1 MKQFLRRTALSLIA
15 AALTVLA
22 LWVPA
27 GAAAPGRTA
36 DLGLQNASLSCSD
49 GTLLQLA
56 LSTSELTAL
65 ADAVTAINLYPAGD
79 PALACSLTQ
88 STAGS
93 FAPAASLSDRASSPS
108 ASGNPN
114 TDYAVGGGRA
124 TLFACGSPL
133 VPAETNFAL
142 NGRVGATSNGSAGTG
157 TFNLTLPPSQCSEG
171 GGHFNGKIDCV
182 KVGGNGPGSAQ
193 ATFTVTQA
201 QGILDDSQGEE
212 LRVDV
217 LDSGVPG
224 GTGDLIRL
232 RLPSGPCD
240 FSGYSATRPVD
251 NGNISVHQV
260 S

>member
-1 MKQFLRRTALSLIA
+1 MMKQFLRRTALSLIA
-15 AALTVLA
+15 AALTVVA

-27 GAAAPGRTA
+27 GAAAPARA
-36 DLGLQNASLSCSD
+36 DLGLQSASLSCSD

-56 LSTSELTAL
+56 LGTTELTAL
-65 ADAVTAINLYPAGD
+65 ANAVTAINLYPAGD

-88 STAGS
+88 STGLSLTAS
-93 FAPAASLSDRASSPS
+93 FSDRASSS

-124 TLFACGSPL
+124 TLFGCGTITI

-142 NGRVGATSNGSAGTG
+142 NARVDAGSNGSAGTG
-157 TFNLTLPPSQCSEG
+157 TFNMTVPPSQCSEG
-171 GGHFNGKIDCV
+171 GGHLNGKIDCV
-182 KVGGNGPGSAQ
+182 NVGFNGPGTAQ

-201 QGILDDSQGEE
+201 KGILDGSQGQE

-217 LDSGVPG
+217 SDSGLPG

-232 RLPSGPCD
+232 RPPSGPCD

-251 NGNISVHQV
+251 NGNISVYQV